1 MATGSGSFITENI
14 TVSNILCY
22 IVFDSKIGTITTT
35 TINISL
41 SEYRNF
47 NIMIKFGKNECC
59 GHIPLHYCVWKKALH
74 AVFDRVKTIFRSDK
88 STVKFA
94 STAVTTFTASIKFI
108 RKNAN
113 KKWWQHKKTLIWIE
127 HERSL
132 ENQTLHWHEV
142 DNRPSFSYCIFLNV
156 FCLLHTTPSC
166 PKPESE
172 LDKTQENV
180 NSSSATTDEC
190 RLMLQLQDQPHSTLL
205 GWALIEEK
213 ESR

>member
-1 MATGSGSFITENI
+1 MNV
-14 TVSNILCY
+14 TVTFL
-22 IVFDSKIGTITTT
+22 
-35 TINISL
+35 L
-41 SEYRNF
+41 
-47 NIMIKFGKNECC
+47 
-59 GHIPLHYCVWKKALH
+59 YCVWKKALH

-113 KKWWQHKKTLIWIE
+113 KKWWQHTKNPYLDRTREISWEPNITLARGRQHTKLI
-127 HERSL
+127 L
-132 ENQTLHWHEV
+132 
-142 DNRPSFSYCIFLNV
+142 YCIFLNV

>member
-1 MATGSGSFITENI
+1 MPT
-14 TVSNILCY
+14 
-22 IVFDSKIGTITTT
+22 K
-35 TINISL
+35 
-41 SEYRNF
+41 
-47 NIMIKFGKNECC
+47 
-59 GHIPLHYCVWKKALH
+59 
-74 AVFDRVKTIFRSDK
+74 SDDN
-88 STVKFA
+88 T
-94 STAVTTFTASIKFI
+94 
-108 RKNAN
+108 
-113 KKWWQHKKTLIWIE
+113 QKTLIWIE

-142 DNRPSFSYCIFLNV
+142 DNGPSSSDCIFLNV